1 MNKLPVPLLT
11 TVAWAFLISYY
22 SLIIPSTSAKVD
34 EIVTSSDYKNP
45 KSRIQE
51 IEKNFPDD
59 LSNSALME
67 RLSVLKGT
75 IWEYED
81 IIQGQL
87 DDPARSIWMWI
98 IEKQNNTIEVLKLE
112 QNPDEL
118 TQILYKEY
126 KNQLLELVMFVEKY
140 TTQQTNQC
148 RKSVISG

>member
-140 TTQQTNQC
+140 TPQQTNQC